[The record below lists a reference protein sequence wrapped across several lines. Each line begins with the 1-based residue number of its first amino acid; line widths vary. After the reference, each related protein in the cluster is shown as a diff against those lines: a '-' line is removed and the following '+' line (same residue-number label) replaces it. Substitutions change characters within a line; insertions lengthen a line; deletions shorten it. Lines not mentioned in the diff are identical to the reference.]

1 MEMKKKLSPE
11 EERILRWM
19 TIAFDVVVIL
29 LGILTMIYVAYL
41 LYDMFRMFLQEP
53 NIENILH
60 DFLLAV
66 ILLEI
71 FELLTLYLRE
81 HHVSMRRVAE
91 LGVVAIVRKLVITA
105 NYNQVGWQT
114 LMSLAALI
122 LALGWV
128 YIQERKRTT
137 QHEEFL
143 MERGGGS
150 AVSGEY

>member
-1 MEMKKKLSPE
+1 MRKKLSPA

-19 TIAFDVVVIL
+19 TIAFDAVVIV

-41 LYDMFRMFLQEP
+41 LYDMFLVFIQGP
-53 NIENILH
+53 DIENVLH

-71 FELLTLYLRE
+71 FELLVLYLRE

-105 NYNQVGWQT
+105 NYNQVGWET
-114 LMSLAALI
+114 LMALAALI

-143 MERGGGS
+143 LEHGCGS
-150 AVSGEY
+150 GSLDEG